1 MLKKLIV
8 RNFAI
13 IEDIEL
19 EFKKNM
25 TTLTGATG
33 AGKSLIIDS
42 IGLLL
47 GDRADLDMIRYGQT
61 EALIIGHFVEIG
73 NSLITLLEGYGIKK
87 LDEIIIERNLNL
99 NGKSTIK
106 VNGTIISL
114 HQLKQIGYLL
124 GDIHVQHDTYR
135 LINRDNYL
143 SFLDDFTDKKFLKI
157 YNDYQ
162 IKRSNY
168 LNAINKYNE
177 CLKKNN
183 LAKDKL
189 EYLKFQKAELEAL
202 ELEEDLDI
210 KLASEIEK
218 LSNFDKIYKNLNE
231 AYQNINDNLNL
242 DSLYDACD
250 NLKQISKFDDLYLEK
265 HEILNDAY
273 YQIEE
278 VKSYLYKA
286 KSELDFD
293 PSYLDSLNERLFE
306 INKVK
311 DKYKLSLNELVLH
324 LEKIKL
330 ELNLITNFDE
340 TIKELEKNVLST
352 FEKVKEAS
360 MTLRDN
366 RMKEA
371 QKFEKYISSAC
382 LEIDLKNT
390 KFIVEFNDNLNF
402 DPFNSNLFG
411 DDGIDEVD
419 FLVSF
424 NLGEPVKPLSKVA
437 SGGELSRMMLLFK
450 ALYLEKHELS
460 FMVFDEIDSGLSGVT
475 ARKVAVKMHEMAK
488 KVQVLAITHLAN
500 VAAISDTQLFIS
512 KDEING
518 RTSTS
523 IKELSYDERIEV
535 IAMML
540 SGLELSQVFLETA
553 KEMIDAYR

>member
-19 EFKKNM
+19 EFKNNM

-61 EALIIGHFVEIG
+61 EALIIGYFIELG
-73 NSLITLLEGYGIKK
+73 NSLITLLEGFGIKK
-87 LDEIIIERNLNL
+87 ADEIKIERNLNL

-106 VNGTIISL
+106 INGTIISL
-114 HQLKQIGYLL
+114 HQLKQIGCLL

-143 SFLDDFTDKKFLKI
+143 SFLDDFSDKKFLKI
-157 YNDYQ
+157 YNEYQ
-162 IKRSNY
+162 IKRNNY
-168 LNAINKYNE
+168 LNAITKYNE

-189 EYLKFQKAELEAL
+189 EYLKFQKDELEAL

-210 KLASEIEK
+210 KLQSEIEK

-250 NLKQISKFDDLYLEK
+250 NLKQISKFDSLYLDK
-265 HEILNDAY
+265 HEVLNDAY

-278 VKSYLYKA
+278 VKAYLYKA
-286 KSELDFD
+286 KDELDFD
-293 PSYLDSLNERLFE
+293 PQYLDILNERLFE
-306 INKVK
+306 INKIK
-311 DKYKLSLNELVLH
+311 DKYKLSVNELLEY

-340 TIKELEKNVLST
+340 TIKELEKNVLAT
-352 FEKVKEAS
+352 FDKAKEAS
-360 MTLRDN
+360 IILREN
-366 RMKEA
+366 RIKEA
-371 QKFEKYISSAC
+371 KKFEKYISSAC
-382 LEIDLKNT
+382 LEIDLANT
-390 KFIVEFNDNLNF
+390 EFIVAFNDNIVF
-402 DPFNSNLFG
+402 DPFNYNMFS
-411 DDGIDEVD
+411 DTGIDEVD

-512 KDEING
+512 KEELNG
-518 RTSTS
+518 RTYTS
-523 IKELSYDERIEV
+523 IKELSYNERIEV

-540 SGLELSQVFLETA
+540 SGLELSQVFLDTA
-553 KEMIDAYR
+553 KQMIDAYR